1 MEVRWKGGRKWGGSV
16 VEVTWEAESG
26 MEMRQKWGGSEAE
39 VGWKR
44 WKWGME
50 VRWKCAEVRRKWGVE
65 MKQKWGGSEVEGR
78 QEVGWK

>member
-1 MEVRWKGGRKWGGSV
+1 MR
-16 VEVTWEAESG
+16 WEAESG

-50 VRWKCAEVRRKWGVE
+50 VRWKCAEVRW
-65 MKQKWGGSEVEGR
+65 KWGGSEAGSEAGSGA
-78 QEVGWK
+78 EVGRK